1 MEVPAL
7 DLKLVEDKQPQDDI
21 IIEREWDHHG
31 ARIYPRWLPQ
41 DYFGPHEVPGDL
53 WLVFDAWYMSY
64 ATADKFSIADV
75 EEISRNRVAPDA
87 PRPEWVRQALFTQEE
102 YNDAAYLEDFTDLA
116 FLYYLPAASSGK
128 VRHRWPGAS
137 EHYGHWFKFYS
148 EAYLELN
155 RRFLPWLRDK
165 DLFGTALIVPFDI
178 AI

>member
-41 DYFGPHEVPGDL
+41 DYFMPNIEVPGDL
-53 WLVFDAWYMSY
+53 WLVFDSRYMSY

-75 EEISRNRVAPDA
+75 EEIG
-87 PRPEWVRQALFTQEE
+87 PEWVRQALFTSEE
-102 YNDAAYLEDFTDLA
+102 YNAAAYLEDFTDLA

-155 RRFLPWLRDK
+155 RRFLPWLRDM